1 MKKLKILFFKLL
13 DTSIVKYG
21 LVGIINTLITGI
33 VMLTLMNVFSVS
45 LRLSNIIGYAAGF
58 INSFIL
64 NKTWTFKA
72 GQSSTLQQFLKFS
85 GVFAVCFLLQHGL
98 VILLAENLLIN
109 KNISTLI
116 GMVFYT
122 GVSYIFNKLFTFKK

>member
-21 LVGIINTLITGI
+21 LVGVINTLITGI
-33 VMLTLMNVFSVS
+33 IMLTLMNVFSVS
-45 LRLSNIIGYAAGF
+45 LRLSNIIGYVAGF

-72 GQSSTLQQFLKFS
+72 GQSSTLQQFLKFT

>member
-1 MKKLKILFFKLL
+1 MKKLKKLFFKLL

-21 LVGIINTLITGI
+21 LVGVINTLITGI
-33 VMLTLMNVFSVS
+33 IMLTLMNVFSVS
-45 LRLSNIIGYAAGF
+45 LRLSNIIGYIAGF

>member
-1 MKKLKILFFKLL
+1 MKKLKLLFFKLL

-21 LVGIINTLITGI
+21 LVGVINTFITGI
-33 VMLTLMNVFSVS
+33 IMLTLMNVFSVS

-85 GVFAVCFLLQHGL
+85 AVFAVCFLLQHGL
-98 VILLAENLLIN
+98 VILLAENLLID

>member
-1 MKKLKILFFKLL
+1 MEKLKLLFFKLL
-13 DTSIVKYG
+13 DTSIIKYG

>member
-1 MKKLKILFFKLL
+1 MKKLKLLFFKLL

-21 LVGIINTLITGI
+21 LVGVINTLITGI
-33 VMLTLMNVFSVS
+33 IMLTLMNVFSVS

-85 GVFAVCFLLQHGL
+85 AVFAVCFLLQHGL
-98 VILLAENLLIN
+98 VILLAENLLID

>member
-1 MKKLKILFFKLL
+1 MKKLKIMFFKLINS
-13 DTSIVKYG
+13 SIVKYG
-21 LVGIINTLITGI
+21 LVGVINTLITGI
-33 VMLTLMNVFSVS
+33 VMFTLMNVFSVS
-45 LRLSNIIGYAAGF
+45 LRLSNIIGYIAGF

-64 NKTWTFKA
+64 NKTWTFKSRN
-72 GQSSTLQQFLKFS
+72 SSILHQFLKFS

-98 VILLAENLLIN
+98 VILLAEKLLID

-116 GMVFYT
+116 GMIFYT